1 MYLVAVVVSVSLTT
15 LIVGLTAALILERAR
30 RHDLAG
36 QVAELR
42 RRLEALERV
51 DRNPLYRT
59 AIEDQRAIELRAADS
74 VAVGV
79 EHMLNALRLLAP
91 EMLRKDKRK

>member
-1 MYLVAVVVSVSLTT
+1 MDFALGFIVAVTIT
-15 LIVGLTAALILERAR
+15 GLTAALLLERAR
-30 RHDLAG
+30 RRD

-42 RRLEALERV
+42 RRLEALERG